1 MKTISLKIIVSGHVQ
16 MVGFRWYAKQ
26 QADILGIK
34 GYVKNA
40 SRGDVEILAQ
50 GESKLMPQF
59 LDYLKIGPSR
69 SRVERLQQEE
79 TPIDK
84 TYTNFSI
91 RM

>member
-1 MKTISLKIIVSGHVQ
+1 MNTISLKIIVSGHVQ
-16 MVGFRWYAKQ
+16 MVGFRWYVKQ
-26 QADILGIK
+26 QADILEIK

-40 SRGDVEILAQ
+40 SRGEVEVLAQ

-69 SRVERLQQEE
+69 SRVERLQQEDIV
-79 TPIDK
+79 TDK
-84 TYTNFSI
+84 IYNNFSI